1 MTKAIRLF
9 LLFEGAAFIAAS
21 LTHFGVL
28 LHGFEHRM
36 AGTAESVIG
45 IVLLI
50 GLLLTL
56 VWPRSTRG
64 IGLAVQIFALLGTF
78 VGIYTIA
85 IGVGPRTPP
94 DIAFHVAIVIAL
106 ICGLVVTFRA
116 RVHARHRSPQS

>member
-1 MTKAIRLF
+1 VLKAIRLF
-9 LLFEGAAFIAAS
+9 LLFDGAAFIAAA

-45 IVLLI
+45 SVLLM
-50 GLLLTL
+50 GFFLSL
-56 VWPRSTRG
+56 VRPTSTSG

-85 IGVGPRTPP
+85 IGVGPRTPA
-94 DIAFHVAIVIAL
+94 DIISI
-106 ICGLVVTFRA
+106 
-116 RVHARHRSPQS
+116 

>member
-1 MTKAIRLF
+1 MIKTIRLF

-45 IVLLI
+45 IVLLM
-50 GLLLTL
+50 GLLLSW
-56 VWPRSTRG
+56 VWPTATRG
-64 IGLAVQIFALLGTF
+64 IGLTVQIFALLGTF

-85 IGVGPRTPP
+85 IGIGPRTAA
-94 DIAFHVAIVIAL
+94 DITFHVAIVIAL
-106 ICGLVVTFRA
+106 ICGIVTTFRA
-116 RVHARHRSPQS
+116 RIDARHRSLQS